1 VPTGAVVS
9 ASLNGGR
16 PAWPGGV
23 GAPVIGRE
31 NRCFVVVDKIGG
43 GFRELAER
51 RAKTTRATPR
61 VHAAA
66 DDLISRRPHYS
77 NRSVVVGPVASASTQ
92 HRETMQ
98 WRNL

>member
-51 RAKTTRATPR
+51 RAKTTRAAPR
-61 VHAAA
+61 HVYMLPPTTSYHAV
-66 DDLISRRPHYS
+66 LIT
-77 NRSVVVGPVASASTQ
+77 AIA
-92 HRETMQ
+92 
-98 WRNL
+98 LL